1 MIKDILRKG
10 NRQGMKMREV
20 AEALG
25 QKQSET
31 SSTMIALI
39 KEGVVTRSDVTVDGA
54 YLYSLVNYDNWAENL
69 KPAAEVKEFVVPERL
84 EHIVNS
90 PLHYTN
96 GPIECIDALRSMLSA
111 DEYIGFLRGN
121 IFKYQWRYKNKNG
134 AEDLRKAQ
142 WYMNKLQ
149 KIEER

>member
-1 MIKDILRKG
+1 M
-10 NRQGMKMREV
+10 
-20 AEALG
+20 
-25 QKQSET
+25 
-31 SSTMIALI
+31 MIALI
-39 KEGVVTRSDVTVDGA
+39 KDGVVTRSDVTVEGA
-54 YLYSLVNYDNWAENL
+54 YLYRLTNYENWAENL

-96 GPIECIDALRSMLSA
+96 GAIECIDALRSMLSA

-121 IFKYQWRYKNKNG
+121 IFKYHWRYKNKNG